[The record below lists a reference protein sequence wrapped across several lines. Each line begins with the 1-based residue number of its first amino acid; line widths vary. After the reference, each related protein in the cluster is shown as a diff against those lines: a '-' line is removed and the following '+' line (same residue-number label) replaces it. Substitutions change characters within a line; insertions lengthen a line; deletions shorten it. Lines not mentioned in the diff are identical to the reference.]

1 MDIKYLQL
9 IEDINQTHSLTM
21 SAQRLGYTQSALS
34 HSIKKIEAKLG
45 ITLLS
50 RTNHGVALTSEA
62 KFLLPY
68 IQSTTSQYRA
78 FEEAVN
84 ALHGLKK
91 GSITIGTYS
100 SMAIHW
106 LPSMICAFRK
116 TYPEI
121 QIHVREGY
129 ADEIL
134 QWIREETVDFGLI
147 SNIAEQSFDFL
158 PFYNE
163 PLYAVTEESFVCPE
177 AWQGKFPMKA
187 FEKYPFIAS
196 EIGVDNDV
204 VNALRN
210 AKVEPNVQFYCKQDQ
225 SILSMVQNGLGVT
238 LLPGLILKNA
248 KHVKTIPLQED
259 VQRTLGIMY
268 LSENQLS
275 IAAKAFIE
283 VAQSMIQNKEVPN

>member
-45 ITLLS
+45 VTLLS

-116 TYPEI
+116 TFRFI
-121 QIHVREGY
+121 M
-129 ADEIL
+129 
-134 QWIREETVDFGLI
+134 
-147 SNIAEQSFDFL
+147 N
-158 PFYNE
+158 
-163 PLYAVTEESFVCPE
+163 LY
-177 AWQGKFPMKA
+177 M
-187 FEKYPFIAS
+187 
-196 EIGVDNDV
+196 
-204 VNALRN
+204 R
-210 AKVEPNVQFYCKQDQ
+210 
-225 SILSMVQNGLGVT
+225 
-238 LLPGLILKNA
+238 
-248 KHVKTIPLQED
+248 
-259 VQRTLGIMY
+259 
-268 LSENQLS
+268 
-275 IAAKAFIE
+275 
-283 VAQSMIQNKEVPN
+283 